1 MRAPAV
7 SLQEVFCLHRA
18 PDGDVAALQGATLNV
33 PSGEGVGVLGP
44 SGAGKTTLLRV
55 IAGLQV
61 PQAGRASIAGHDIGR
76 LPPRARAQLRRAL
89 IGFMAQDAVG
99 MLAPDLRADMAVEI
113 PLALRGIA
121 RRERRLRAAELLDAV
136 ALRDRAGARPAELSG
151 GERQRLALCVAIAH
165 RPVLLL
171 ADEPTASL
179 DAEAAEAVRVAIGQL
194 AATYGLTAIVVTHD
208 PATASALER
217 TVRISDG
224 RIAEERH
231 GGDTALVVGRGG
243 WVQLPE
249 TVLNRAGIGA
259 RVRVEP
265 RDGELILRPAT
276 DPGGA
281 AGAPAVAPFAPS
293 GRARHEPVTA
303 ELEGVFRHRALQGL
317 SVAFAPARLTVVA
330 GASGI
335 GKTTVLRL
343 LCGLELPD
351 AGAVR
356 IGTRSLELLDPEARA
371 ALRRRTIGY
380 LPQDPVPVG
389 FLSAIENVALAL
401 SMRGHPP
408 DEAAARAAEALRA
421 VGLGDR
427 ARQRTERMS
436 AGEAQRVALAR
447 ALASARGL
455 LLVDEPTSRLD
466 RANARRVAAQLV
478 AAAHEEGQTV
488 ICATHDEDIIDRADV
503 VVALSAFSAPVPTV
517 PRA

>member
-1 MRAPAV
+1 MRPPAV
-7 SLQEVFCLHRA
+7 SLQEVFCLHRT
-18 PDGDVAALQGATLNV
+18 PDGDVAALQGATLSV
-33 PSGEGVGVLGP
+33 ASGEQVGVLGP

-55 IAGLQV
+55 IAGLQL
-61 PQAGRASIAGHDIGR
+61 PQAGRASVAGKDMGR
-76 LPPRARAQLRRAL
+76 LPTRRRAQLRRAL
-89 IGFMAQDAVG
+89 IGFVAQDAAGV
-99 MLAPDLRADMAVEI
+99 LPPDLRAGLAVEI

-136 ALRDRAGARPAELSG
+136 MLRDLAGAPAAELSG
-151 GERQRLALCVAIAH
+151 GERQRVALCVAIAH
-165 RPVLLL
+165 SPVLLL

-179 DAEAAEAVRVAIGQL
+179 DGEAAQTVRIAIGQL
-194 AATYGLTAIVVTHD
+194 AATYRFTAIVVTHD

-224 RIAEERH
+224 RIAEERR
-231 GGDTALVVGRGG
+231 GDEAALVVGRGG

-259 RVRVEP
+259 RLRVEP
-265 RDGELILRPAT
+265 RDGELVLRPAT
-276 DPGGA
+276 DPGG
-281 AGAPAVAPFAPS
+281 GASPAHAPS
-293 GRARHEPVTA
+293 ARSASARHEPVTA
-303 ELEGVFRHRALQGL
+303 ELHEVFRHRALQGL
-317 SVAFAPARLTVVA
+317 TVAFAPGRLTVVA
-330 GASGI
+330 GASGV
-335 GKTTVLRL
+335 GKTTLLRL

-356 IGTRSLELLDPEARA
+356 LGPWSLERLDPEACA

-389 FLSAIENVALAL
+389 FLSAVENVALAL
-401 SMRGHPP
+401 TVRGRPP
-408 DEAAARAAEALRA
+408 GEAAAQAAEALRA

-436 AGEAQRVALAR
+436 AGEAQRVGLAR

-466 RANARRVAAQLV
+466 RANARRVAACLV
-478 AAAHEEGQTV
+478 DAAHEAGQTV
-488 ICATHDEDIIDRADV
+488 ICATHDEDIIARADAMV
-503 VVALSAFSAPVPTV
+503 TLGG
-517 PRA
+517 